1 MKLIVLENMPL
12 LLSIEEWVEDNV
24 SRKLEDFTAVS
35 GITVE
40 CNNPQ
45 SVSEVTEMIFGWP
58 K

>member
-35 GITVE
+35 GVTVE

-45 SVSEVTEMIFGWP
+45 SVSEEMIFGWP